1 LEFLKGGVKE
11 EIYLEQILSVH
22 VEETLYDVTIS
33 KRFWKR

>member
-1 LEFLKGGVKE
+1 LEFLKGGIKE

-22 VEETLYDVTIS
+22 VEKTLYDVMIS